1 VNILSIKWRLDST
14 LLWVV
19 VEKRVNKVGYL
30 REVVAER
37 IGRLRPIEE
46 SGNGASETRWEE

>member
-1 VNILSIKWRLDST
+1 
-14 LLWVV
+14 
-19 VEKRVNKVGYL
+19 VERRVNKVGYL

-37 IGRLRPIEE
+37 IVRLRLIEE